1 MSKVENI
8 RYSEKELKEFEKIIL
23 EKLDAA
29 NTVLKD
35 IKSTLTKS
43 AVNST
48 EAVKVL
54 EAGADTL
61 EKENLNQL
69 AARQQKFIGSLENAL
84 IRIKNSTYGV
94 CVVTGKLINKER
106 LKAVPHT
113 THSIEA
119 KLNQQ

>member
-1 MSKVENI
+1 MGKVENI

>member
-1 MSKVENI
+1 MGKVENL
-8 RYSEKELKEFEKIIL
+8 RYSEKELKEFESIIL
-23 EKLDAA
+23 EKLNTA
-29 NTVLKD
+29 NAVLKD

-94 CVVTGKLINKER
+94 CVVTGKLINKDR

-119 KLNQQ
+119 KLNQ

>member
-1 MSKVENI
+1 MSKVENL

-23 EKLDAA
+23 EKLEAA